1 MSEAVLGNRAEYVTN
16 ARKKLKS
23 YLHLGIAPSLGIT
36 FLTFNYE
43 ATSLAN
49 VQKNYSSKFLK
60 LFPLDTAT
68 HLAAPN

>member
-16 ARKKLKS
+16 ARKKLKC
-23 YLHLGIAPSLGIT
+23 YLHLGIAPSLGII

-49 VQKNYSSKFLK
+49 V
-60 LFPLDTAT
+60 
-68 HLAAPN
+68 